1 MKRHYRHCA
10 MGASLLIAMLASMP
24 ATAQQRPGRTAG
36 SQIIVG
42 LEYALLDNARLV
54 KGMADAFA
62 ETGMPGMKHYVE
74 AVQWGEMQSGP
85 NAPIVFTKFD
95 WFVSEFQRAGFT
107 ELTVS
112 LKPHSGWGS
121 KAVGRLR
128 STNAA
133 PKPEYRDH
141 FSRWVEA
148 VVERYDGDGV
158 NDMPGLR
165 WPVRHV
171 EIGNEFSSYEPEPV
185 DEYLDLLKLAYEAA
199 HRAFPAVQVGH
210 AAFLLTPVNM
220 DVADPKDYDTVWRT
234 TRIVDKTHGLA
245 DIRKVLDHPELFD
258 VINLHNLGD
267 PYEIEHLMRWVKYET
282 GRRGYTKPVIIS
294 DTMPT
299 SYAGWGGATACKGL
313 ALAVMVPPA
322 RESDRCRLAAYFT
335 KMVNGDK
342 AAVAWTRGF
351 VAADH
356 VQRVVIAAEQGI
368 KLINLSFVADI
379 GFATTK
385 AFRAGSG
392 IGAWGGA
399 LRMDF
404 NSGRVLEK
412 YPLHH
417 AIAQLMGHLGGY
429 RSVTR
434 ITTADARA
442 RVYRIDRPTGAV
454 IVAWSDPQGVLL
466 PEDGAPATDLDLPL
480 AGSRAS
486 IEPVITA
493 VGVTAPTRTALP
505 IENGRLKLK
514 LTHTPLFVTAQ

>member
-1 MKRHYRHCA
+1 M
-10 MGASLLIAMLASMP
+10 SLLQSVSVLLALLAP
-24 ATAQQRPGRTAG
+24 VLAGAQGIQRPGRDAG
-36 SQIIVG
+36 AGIVVG
-42 LEYALLDNARLV
+42 LEYALLDNLRLV
-54 KGMADAFA
+54 RGMADAFA

-95 WFVSEFQRAGFT
+95 WFVAEYQRAGFT
-107 ELTVS
+107 ELTIS
-112 LKPHSGWGS
+112 LKPHSQWAS
-121 KAVGRLR
+121 KQVGRLR

-133 PKPEYRDH
+133 PKPEFRED
-141 FSRWVEA
+141 FSRWVQA

-158 NDMPGLR
+158 DDMPGLR

-171 EIGNEFSSYEPEPV
+171 EIGNEFSSYQPEPV
-185 DEYLDLLKLAYEAA
+185 DEYLATLKLAYAAA
-199 HRAFPAVQVGH
+199 HRAFPQVMVGH

-220 DVADPKDYDTVWRT
+220 NVADPRDYDTVWRT

-267 PYEIEHLMRWVKYET
+267 PYEIEHLMRWLKYET
-282 GRRGYTKPVIIS
+282 GQRGYTKPVIIS

-299 SYAGWGGATACKGL
+299 SYAGWGGATVCRGL
-313 ALAVMVPPA
+313 ALAVMIPPA
-322 RESDRCRLAAYFT
+322 READRCRLAEYFT
-335 KMVNGDK
+335 KMVNGDRTT
-342 AAVAWTRGF
+342 VAWTRGF

-399 LRMDF
+399 LRVDY
-404 NSGRVLEK
+404 NSGRVLER
-412 YPLHH
+412 YPLYY
-417 AIAQLMGHLGGY
+417 AIGQLMGYLRDS

-434 ITTADARA
+434 VPMPDPRS
-442 RVYRIDRPTGAV
+442 RVYRIDRPAGPV
-454 IVAWSDPQGVLL
+454 IVAWRDPQGVLL
-466 PEDGAPATDLDLPL
+466 PGDGAPATEADVP
-480 AGSRAS
+480 ATGRQATV
-486 IEPVITA
+486 EAVITS
-493 VGVTAPTRTALP
+493 VGQTEPGRTTH
-505 IENGRLKLK
+505 EVNGGQVRIR
-514 LTHTPLFVTAQ
+514 LTHTPVFVSSR